1 MNASQAVNGWLGDLT
16 APATAALPPPTGNGG
31 LPAAAPVAPMSR
43 TITRDDI
50 AAALASAGGDHSY
63 GGDYPQN
70 YITSGGGQSANAPWT
85 TPTAAP
91 AYTGGVP
98 FTPTATPPAASAEAI
113 PASGIANAG
122 PGLGSS
128 QLTFTPHNPFAGAQA
143 GASIAPAVQPAA
155 GDPAPPPAVD
165 STGLSVDDTGYSDTG
180 AGQPARVAARGAIGA
195 VPYVKPQTV
204 GQRVGG
210 AALRV
215 AGNAAAPGLGM
226 LLGAI
231 YNSAMRHGGTL
242 DNARQYTGG
251 PVTYNGDRAGVSPWG
266 SAVYGA
272 PYGATG
278 YSNSMSTPTAAGWV
292 APSYNAVS
300 GGPSYSYNPQTHTY
314 IDSQGREHPYE

>member
-1 MNASQAVNGWLGDLT
+1 MNASQTVNGWLGDLT
-16 APATAALPPPTGNGG
+16 APASAALPPPTGNGG

-50 AAALASAGGDHSY
+50 AAALARAGGDHSY

-98 FTPTATPPAASAEAI
+98 SFSPPTTPPAASADAI
-113 PASGIANAG
+113 PAYGIANAG
-122 PGLGSS
+122 PGYSPTL
-128 QLTFTPHNPFAGAQA
+128 TPHNPFAGAQA
-143 GASIAPAVQPAA
+143 GASIAPAVLPAA

-165 STGLSVDDTGYSDTG
+165 ATGLSVDDTGYPDTG

-195 VPYVKPQTV
+195 VPYVKPQTL
-204 GQRVGG
+204 GQRAGG
-210 AALRV
+210 VALRV

-251 PVTYNGDRAGVSPWG
+251 PVTPYNRTGTSPFG

-272 PYGATG
+272 AYGATG
-278 YSNSMSTPTAAGWV
+278 YSNSMFTPTAAGWN
-292 APSYNAVS
+292 APNFSSVS
-300 GGPSYSYNPQTHTY
+300 GGPTYSYQPNGQGGGQY
-314 IDSQGREHPYE
+314 IDSQGRVHNY